1 MPTQHIPLIMEL
13 IDNIVSPHQRR
24 RKYTDRQIL
33 KILVLLQIFG
43 ISYRSAGV
51 FLINHE
57 EYLAMMGLND
67 IPSFQTLS
75 RRARK
80 IDLHAMNRSITLLHS
95 DLDPLPSDS
104 FLSSLE

>member
-13 IDNIVSPHQRR
+13 IDNIVSPDQRR

-57 EYLAMMGLND
+57 EYLTMMG
-67 IPSFQTLS
+67 P
-75 RRARK
+75 
-80 IDLHAMNRSITLLHS
+80 
-95 DLDPLPSDS
+95 
-104 FLSSLE
+104 

>member
-1 MPTQHIPLIMEL
+1 MKL
-13 IDNIVSPHQRR
+13 IDNIVSPDQRR

-57 EYLAMMGLND
+57 EYLTMMG
-67 IPSFQTLS
+67 P
-75 RRARK
+75 
-80 IDLHAMNRSITLLHS
+80 
-95 DLDPLPSDS
+95 
-104 FLSSLE
+104 